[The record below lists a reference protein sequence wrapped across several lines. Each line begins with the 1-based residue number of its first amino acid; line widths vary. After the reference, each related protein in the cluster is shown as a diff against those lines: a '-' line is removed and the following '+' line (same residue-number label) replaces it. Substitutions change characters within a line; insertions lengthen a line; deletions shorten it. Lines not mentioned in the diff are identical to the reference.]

1 MEQVS
6 PRAMI
11 KGNIDVARLSRRSV
25 LAWLGWGAAGLALS
39 GQAHAQ
45 VAPQGT
51 TPLPS
56 FTGPGVNP
64 YWNGVNPFV
73 TYPQK
78 LPLLR
83 VTDRAVQLETPRP
96 YFLSP
101 FTPNAAF
108 YVRYHLELIPNAIDL
123 RTWRLS
129 VEGNVERPLQV
140 AFDDLVKTFRP
151 ISVAAVNQCSGN
163 SRSRFQPRVPG
174 AQWGNGAMGNALW
187 TGVRLKELLA
197 AARIRPGTVQLQFQ
211 GLDRGPGPEGKG
223 ADVVMKSL
231 DLADPALDEAVVA
244 YLMNGEPLPMLNGF
258 PVRLIVPGKFG
269 VYWTKHLTWIRALT
283 REDANYWMATAYRIP
298 DTPRGNT
305 TPADAAGGA
314 LRTVPI
320 GHVRMPVRS
329 FIVVPDGSSK
339 LLPGL
344 PVRVQGIAFSGQG
357 PVVKVEFSEDDGR
370 NWVGATLGSDH
381 GPYSFRAWE
390 HTWTPP
396 RPGRHVLAVRATDR
410 TGDVQPDAPVWN
422 PGGYLWNRVERQP
435 LVVGAAN

>member
-1 MEQVS
+1 M
-6 PRAMI
+6 
-11 KGNIDVARLSRRSV
+11 RLSRRS
-25 LAWLGWGAAGLALS
+25 LFGWLGSAAVSLALRS
-39 GQAHAQ
+39 PASAEEASPT
-45 VAPQGT
+45 VAA
-51 TPLPS
+51 LPG
-56 FTGPGVNP
+56 FTGPGANP

-129 VEGNVERPLQV
+129 VEGNVERPLQI

-151 ISVAAVNQCSGN
+151 VSVAAVNQCSGN

-187 TGVRLKELLA
+187 TGVRLKELHA
-197 AARIRPGTVQLQFQ
+197 A
-211 GLDRGPGPEGKG
+211 
-223 ADVVMKSL
+223 
-231 DLADPALDEAVVA
+231 
-244 YLMNGEPLPMLNGF
+244 
-258 PVRLIVPGKFG
+258 
-269 VYWTKHLTWIRALT
+269 ALT
-283 REDANYWMATAYRIP
+283 REDANYWMATAYRVP

-314 LRTVPI
+314 LKTVPI

-329 FIVVPDGSSK
+329 FIVAPDGSSK

-370 NWVGATLGSDH
+370 NWV
-381 GPYSFRAWE
+381 E
-390 HTWTPP
+390 
-396 RPGRHVLAVRATDR
+396 
-410 TGDVQPDAPVWN
+410 
-422 PGGYLWNRVERQP
+422 
-435 LVVGAAN
+435 